1 MVKDLKTGTCHRAD
15 KLIEE
20 HVQKVIS
27 KKKDMKP
34 EEKERIQRISD
45 DAGAMKAE

>member
-1 MVKDLKTGTCHRAD
+1 MKNGNCLRAD

-20 HVQKVIS
+20 HVDKLLN

-34 EEKERIQRISD
+34 EEKL
-45 DAGAMKAE
+45 AL

>member
-20 HVQKVIS
+20 HIDKVLA
-27 KKKDMKP
+27 KKNMKP
-34 EEKERIQRISD
+34 EEKKHLQ
-45 DAGAMKAE
+45 

>member
-1 MVKDLKTGTCHRAD
+1 MVKDLKAGNCHRAD

-20 HVQKVIS
+20 HIDKIIQ

-34 EEKERIQRISD
+34 EEKKHLQVI
-45 DAGAMKAE
+45 